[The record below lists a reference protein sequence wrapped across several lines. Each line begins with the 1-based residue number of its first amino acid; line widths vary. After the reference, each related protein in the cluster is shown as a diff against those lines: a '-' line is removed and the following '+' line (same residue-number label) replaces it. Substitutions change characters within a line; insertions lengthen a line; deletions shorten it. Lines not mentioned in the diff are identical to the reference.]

1 MVDHVRIAEALN
13 TVLEINE
20 DDTARVAF
28 FGYAGHMG
36 TIQISIYPHG
46 FSKDPDLYYV
56 FDQYGTTGESDC
68 VIYEHGKK
76 TDRILYNN
84 FDEMIGAVRTVG
96 I

>member
-1 MVDHVRIAEALN
+1 MLKHIQIAEALN

-20 DDTARVAF
+20 DSTPRVAF
-28 FGYAGHMG
+28 FGYAGHVG
-36 TIQISIYPHG
+36 TIRISIYPQG
-46 FSKDPDLYYV
+46 FSEDPEIYYV

-68 VIYEHGKK
+68 VIYEHLKK